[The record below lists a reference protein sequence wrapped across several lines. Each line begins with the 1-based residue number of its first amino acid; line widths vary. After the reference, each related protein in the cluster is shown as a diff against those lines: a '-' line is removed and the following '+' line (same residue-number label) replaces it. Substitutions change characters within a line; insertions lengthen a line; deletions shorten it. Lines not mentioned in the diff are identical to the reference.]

1 MLASTA
7 STPAQGGA
15 IIRFSGTKEAKNE
28 VEVSYI
34 VFASRRLRE
43 EKRQKERERRKEEK
57 KRICSTD
64 DDDSNHLFLSLSL
77 PLLSGGGRMIM
88 ESIEENHYRV
98 HR

>member
-34 VFASRRLRE
+34 VFASRRFCVS
-43 EKRQKERERRKEEK
+43 EKKRDREREREK
-57 KRICSTD
+57 RRESVPPMMTKAVERSF
-64 DDDSNHLFLSLSL
+64 FLS
-77 PLLSGGGRMIM
+77 R
-88 ESIEENHYRV
+88 EEV
-98 HR
+98 AE

>member
-43 EKRQKERERRKEEK
+43 EKR
-57 KRICSTD
+57 
-64 DDDSNHLFLSLSL
+64 
-77 PLLSGGGRMIM
+77 
-88 ESIEENHYRV
+88 
-98 HR
+98 